1 MSVQK
6 DYQLPL
12 TALIPALL
20 LIISGGLFALYYLI
34 FDPRPYSFIEAAQFL
49 VTIPVPFDWIQ
60 IGPISFPIT
69 VDNFLVFQEF
79 KALAPIFRSTEALVF
94 GAIVWLVVSASLAL
108 ISEFKKTYF
117 LIAAVVWIALLT
129 FSNFNGLN
137 IGGPSSNFPLII
149 IICGSLIPIV
159 YFHIWGERFSY
170 WIKWL
175 ASLLS
180 SSASLFV
187 LVKFSPI
194 ISPEIYIA
202 HHSTVL
208 AIGLSIAW
216 IFWSGHSILSGSYI
230 LLSRANRNLGM
241 KISVQIVLISLLY
254 LIILF
259 TLFLALTGES
269 ILYFPTFNPLY
280 LLVPIGIIGWLPL
293 NAKIDQVKDLA
304 AGSIVLK
311 TLYLLGFGLSLW
323 LAWKLKI
330 SGNQPAEELVKHLL
344 VYSQFGFSL
353 FFLVY
358 ILSNFLSVMDLGK
371 SVDQILFKPYSLP
384 YYHLRIGGLITML
397 VLTTYSEGI
406 VGVQVNSM
414 TNNILGDYYYETDQ
428 KLEASILYENA
439 WARYRNNPKAK
450 HTTAQLLFQLN
461 QPTLAKQHLEESF
474 AEAPQV
480 DNIILISDRLH
491 LENKIFESVY
501 YLERGLRIF
510 PNDPRLINNLALF
523 YSKINRSKD
532 GLALLE
538 EAEGND
544 PTLKSNLSALR
555 TKSGQPVETE
565 TTSNELSAQLNQ
577 LAASNALG
585 NIPSEDLI
593 ESINQKLKSQVS
605 PMLFQAG
612 LRNLWSQKD
621 RTDPQADL
629 NLLDSLGKLE
639 GMQDYIMNLQETAV
653 IRSFAA
659 GRVTEA
665 IKNLNGLAFRNPGD
679 AGYFLQLSTSIL
691 AQNLDFKKAAVE
703 LLAAEE
709 KGFQAFQPH
718 HLAILNLGGM
728 PEKAEEIRQR
738 YEVIFPIYLNEQGT
752 QTSEYLKLIA
762 RFNESLGSR
771 LWESWITFPKNE
783 LKTDLAI
790 RLIAHK
796 SHDLSPDQL
805 KQLAKHISNEIGPQE
820 KLDAFIANPDGKNP
834 ESLKA
839 YLEWLNASEEL
850 NSNPY
855 LTPLI
860 LFAEEKTED
869 SLLKYEI
876 LNTATEF
883 NRDPILWM
891 KKIRAASK
899 IGLDTYS
906 YEAFMELNGW
916 VSDQDLEKLQ
926 RANF

>member
-1 MSVQK
+1 MSLQK
-6 DYQLPL
+6 TDQLPPRD
-12 TALIPALL
+12 LIAALL
-20 LIISGGLFALYYLI
+20 FIVSGGFFALFYLI
-34 FDPRPYSFIEAAQFL
+34 FNPRPYSLVEAAQFL
-49 VTIPVPFDWIQ
+49 DTVPVPFDWVQ

-79 KALAPIFRSTEALVF
+79 KALAPIFRSTEALIF
-94 GAIVWLVVSASLAL
+94 GGIVWLVVTASLAL

-117 LIAAVVWIALLT
+117 LIAAAVWIALLT

-137 IGGPSSNFPLII
+137 IGGLSSNISLII
-149 IICGSLIPIV
+149 ILSGSLLPIV
-159 YFHIWGERFSY
+159 YFHIWGERFSF
-170 WIKWL
+170 WLKWL
-175 ASLLS
+175 VSIIASG
-180 SSASLFV
+180 ASITILI
-187 LVKFSPI
+187 KSSPI

-216 IFWSGHSILSGSYI
+216 IFWSGHGILSGAYI

-241 KISVQIVLISLLY
+241 KISVQITLISALY
-254 LIILF
+254 LLLVF

-269 ILYFPTFNPLY
+269 SLYFPTFNPLF
-280 LLVPIGIIGWLPL
+280 LLIPIGIMSWFPL
-293 NAKIDQVKDLA
+293 VAKIEQVKELA
-304 AGSIVLK
+304 GGSVVLK

-323 LAWKLKI
+323 LVWKLKI
-330 SGNQPAEELVKHLL
+330 SGNQPAEELMKHLI
-344 VYSQFGFSL
+344 VYSQIGFSL

-358 ILSNFLSVMDLGK
+358 LMSNFLSVMNSGK

-397 VLTTYSEGI
+397 VLTVYSQGI

-450 HTTAQLLFQLN
+450 HTTAHLLFQLN
-461 QPTLAKQHLEESF
+461 QPTLAKQHLEQSF

-480 DNIILISDRLH
+480 DNIILISERLH

-501 YLERGLRIF
+501 YLERGLKIF
-510 PNDPRLINNLALF
+510 PSDPRLANNLALF
-523 YSKINRSKD
+523 FTKINRSKD

-538 EAEGND
+538 QKEGND
-544 PTLKSNLSALR
+544 PILNSNLSALR
-555 TKSGQPVETE
+555 TKLGQPAEAGTIQ
-565 TTSNELSAQLNQ
+565 TELSAQLNQ
-577 LAASNALG
+577 LAASNVLG
-585 NIPSEDLI
+585 NIPSEDLL
-593 ESINQKLKSQVS
+593 ESIEKNLQSQLS
-605 PMLFQAG
+605 PMLLQAG
-612 LRNLWSQKD
+612 LRNLWSQID
-621 RTDPQADL
+621 RTNPQSDL
-629 NLLDSLGKLE
+629 NQLDSLGQLE

-653 IRSFAA
+653 IRSLAA

-679 AGYFLQLSTSIL
+679 AGYFLQFSTAIL
-691 AQNLDFKKAAVE
+691 TQNLDFRKAAIE
-703 LLAAEE
+703 LVAAEE
-709 KGFQAFQPH
+709 KGFQALQPH
-718 HLAILNLGGM
+718 HLAILILGGL
-728 PEKAEEIRQR
+728 PEKAEELRLK
-738 YEVIFPIYLNEQGT
+738 YEVIFPAYLSEETGQISDYLNLVAAFHET
-752 QTSEYLKLIA
+752 
-762 RFNESLGSR
+762 LGSR
-771 LWESWITFPKNE
+771 LWDVWNKFPKNE

-796 SHDLSPDQL
+796 SHDLSADQL
-805 KQLAKHISNEIGPQE
+805 KQLTQHISGEIGPQE
-820 KLDAFIANPDGKNP
+820 NLKTFLANPDGKNP

-839 YLEWLNASEEL
+839 YQEWLQVSEEL

-869 SLLKYEI
+869 PLMKYDV
-876 LNTATEF
+876 LNDASEF

-891 KKIRAASK
+891 KKIRAANK
-899 IGLDTYS
+899 IGLETYS
-906 YEAFMELNGW
+906 YEAFMELKGW

>member
-1 MSVQK
+1 MSLQK
-6 DYQLPL
+6 NFSLPL
-12 TALIPALL
+12 TATIPALL

-34 FDPRPYSFIEAAQFL
+34 LNPRPYSLVEVAQFL
-49 VTIPVPFDWIQ
+49 DTVPVPFDWVQ

-69 VDNFLVFQEF
+69 VDNFLIFQEF
-79 KALAPIFRSTEALVF
+79 KSLAPVFRSTEALIF
-94 GAIVWLVVSASLAL
+94 AGIVWLVVTASLAL

-117 LIAAVVWIALLT
+117 LIASVIWIALLT

-137 IGGPSSNFPLII
+137 IGGLSSNFSLII
-149 IICGSLIPIV
+149 ILCGTLLPIV
-159 YFHIWGERFSY
+159 YFHIWGERFSF

-175 ASLLS
+175 IAALCSGASIL
-180 SSASLFV
+180 V
-187 LVKFSPI
+187 LIKFSPI

-202 HHSTVL
+202 QHSTVL

-216 IFWSGHSILSGSYI
+216 IFWSGHGVLSGAYI

-241 KISVQIVLISLLY
+241 KISVQITLISALY
-254 LIILF
+254 LILLF

-269 ILYFPTFNPLY
+269 ILYFPTFNPLF
-280 LLVPIGIIGWLPL
+280 LLIPIGIMSWFPL
-293 NAKIDQVKDLA
+293 VAKIDQVKELA
-304 AGSIVLK
+304 GGPVVLK

-323 LAWKLKI
+323 LVWKLKI
-330 SGNQPAEELVKHLL
+330 SGNQPGEELMKHLI
-344 VYSQFGFSL
+344 VYSQIGFSL

-358 ILSNFLSVMDLGK
+358 LMSNFLSVMDSGK

-397 VLTTYSEGI
+397 VLTVYSEGI

-428 KLEASILYENA
+428 KLEASILFENA

-480 DNIILISDRLH
+480 DNILLISDRLH

-501 YLERGLRIF
+501 YLERGLRFF
-510 PNDPRLINNLALF
+510 PNDPRITNNLALF
-523 YSKINRSKD
+523 YTKINRSKE

-538 EAEGND
+538 KAEGND

-555 TKSGQPVETE
+555 TNSGQPVESE
-565 TTSNELSAQLNQ
+565 NTSNELSAQLNL
-577 LAASNALG
+577 LAASNTLG

-593 ESINQKLKSQVS
+593 ESIEKNLKSQLS
-605 PMLFQAG
+605 PMLLQAG

-621 RTDPQADL
+621 RSDPGADL
-629 NLLDSLGKLE
+629 NRLDSLGKME

-653 IRSFAA
+653 IRSLAA

-679 AGYFLQLSTSIL
+679 AGYFLQFSTSIL
-691 AQNLDFKKAAVE
+691 TQNLDFRKAAIE
-703 LLAAEE
+703 LVAAEE

-718 HLAILNLGGM
+718 HLAILTLGGM
-728 PEKAEEIRQR
+728 AEKAEEIRLK
-738 YEVIFPIYLNEQGT
+738 YEVIFPVYLNSENNQVT
-752 QTSEYLKLIA
+752 EYLKLIA
-762 RFNESLGSR
+762 SFHETLGLR
-771 LWESWITFPKNE
+771 LWESWIKFPKNE

-790 RLIAHK
+790 RLLSHK
-796 SHDLSPDQL
+796 LHDLSPDQL
-805 KQLAKHISNEIGPQE
+805 KQLANYISEEIGPQE
-820 KLDAFIANPDGKNP
+820 KLDVFIANPDGKNP
-834 ESLKA
+834 ESLNA

-869 SLLKYEI
+869 PLMKYDI
-876 LNTATEF
+876 LNDASEF

-891 KKIRAASK
+891 KKIRAANK
-899 IGLDTYS
+899 IGLETYS
-906 YEAFMELNGW
+906 YEAFMELKGW
-916 VSDQDLEKLQ
+916 VSEQDLEKLK

>member
-1 MSVQK
+1 MTLQK
-6 DYQLPL
+6 DPQLPS
-12 TALIPALL
+12 TALIPTLL
-20 LIISGGLFALYYLI
+20 FIISGGLFALFYLI
-34 FDPRPYSFIEAAQFL
+34 FNPRPYSLVEAAQFL
-49 VTIPVPFDWIQ
+49 DTVPVPFDWVQ

-69 VDNFLVFQEF
+69 VDNFLIFQEY
-79 KALAPIFRSTEALVF
+79 KALPPIFRSSAALIF
-94 GAIVWLVVSASLAL
+94 GALVWLVVTAALAL

-137 IGGPSSNFPLII
+137 IGGLSSNISLII
-149 IICGSLIPIV
+149 ILCGTLIPIV
-159 YFHIWGERFSY
+159 YFHIWGERFSF
-170 WIKWL
+170 WLKWL
-175 ASLLS
+175 VSIVCS
-180 SSASLFV
+180 GASLFI
-187 LVKFSPI
+187 LVKASPI

-216 IFWSGHSILSGSYI
+216 VFWSGHGILSGAYI

-241 KISVQIVLISLLY
+241 KISVQITLISLLY
-254 LIILF
+254 LILLF
-259 TLFLALTGES
+259 SLFLALTGES
-269 ILYFPTFNPLY
+269 ILYFPTFNPLF
-280 LLVPIGIIGWLPL
+280 LLIPMGIMSWLPL
-293 NAKIDQVKDLA
+293 VAKIDQVKDLA
-304 AGSIVLK
+304 SGPIVLK

-323 LAWKLKI
+323 LVWKLKI
-330 SGNQPAEELVKHLL
+330 SGNQPAEELMKHLV
-344 VYSQFGFSL
+344 VYSQIGFSL

-358 ILSNFLSVMDLGK
+358 LMSNFLSVMNSGM

-397 VLTTYSEGI
+397 VLTVYSQGI

-414 TNNILGDYYYETDQ
+414 TNNILGDYYYETGQ

-461 QPTLAKQHLEESF
+461 QPTLAKQHLEQSF

-480 DNIILISDRLH
+480 DNILLISDRLH
-491 LENKIFESVY
+491 QENKIFESVY
-501 YLERGLRIF
+501 YLERGLKIF
-510 PNDPRLINNLALF
+510 PNDSRLANNLALF
-523 YSKINRSKD
+523 YTKINRSKD

-538 EAEGND
+538 KAEGND
-544 PTLKSNLSALR
+544 PILNSNLSALR
-555 TKSGQPVETE
+555 TKLGQPTESETKS
-565 TTSNELSAQLNQ
+565 TELSAQLNQ

-585 NIPSEDLI
+585 NIPSDDLL
-593 ESINQKLKSQVS
+593 ESIEKKLQSQAS
-605 PMLFQAG
+605 PMILQAG

-621 RTDPQADL
+621 RTNPQADL
-629 NLLDSLGKLE
+629 NRLDSLGQLE

-653 IRSFAA
+653 IRSLAA

-679 AGYFLQLSTSIL
+679 AGYFLQFSTSIL
-691 AQNLDFKKAAVE
+691 TQNLDFRKAAIE
-703 LLAAEE
+703 LIAAEE

-718 HLAILNLGGM
+718 HLAILTLGGI
-728 PEKAEEIRQR
+728 PEKAEEVRQK
-738 YEVIFPIYLNEQGT
+738 YEVIYPSYLSEENT
-752 QTSEYLKLIA
+752 QIANYLKMITS
-762 RFNESLGSR
+762 FHETLGSR
-771 LWESWITFPKNE
+771 LWESWKKIPKNE

-796 SHDLSPDQL
+796 SHDLSADQL
-805 KQLAKHISNEIGPQE
+805 KQLTQHITGEIGPQE
-820 KLDAFIANPDGKNP
+820 NLDKFLASPDGKNP
-834 ESLKA
+834 ESLEA
-839 YLEWLNASEEL
+839 YLDWLQVSDEI

-869 SLLKYEI
+869 QLLKYDI
-876 LNTATEF
+876 LNNASEF

-891 KKIRAASK
+891 KKIRAANN
-899 IGLDTYS
+899 IGLETYS
-906 YEAFMELNGW
+906 YEAFMELKTW